1 MCETSACL
9 VSVFPGES
17 RSRGASRIPRLA
29 KQLHLKRGR
38 AFPWNYSS
46 HLRSIFRKSE
56 ELVLNQTH
64 PSLEWGRV
72 RKGTSWVRRCDFFL
86 FLFRKSHWVGANGVN
101 HLGKLFTKVED
112 FSASRADNSICS
124 LENLLVRVAWATC
137 GMFIT
142 AQFVMQKLALTWTT
156 FARQSVNLCGVFIP
170 WGTRQLLKW
179 INKTHRSTWLSF

>member
-9 VSVFPGES
+9 VCVFPGES
-17 RSRGASRIPRLA
+17 RSRGASGIPRLA

-72 RKGTSWVRRCDFFL
+72 RKGTNWVPRCDFF
-86 FLFRKSHWVGANGVN
+86 FFPFQKSHWVGANGVN
-101 HLGKLFTKVED
+101 HVGKLFTKVED
-112 FSASRADNSICS
+112 FSASWADNSVCS
-124 LENLLVRVAWATC
+124 LENLLIHVAWATC
-137 GMFIT
+137 GMFIA
-142 AQFVMQKLALTWTT
+142 AQFVMQKTGY
-156 FARQSVNLCGVFIP
+156 NLNSFHQAVSKFMWRIHTLGD
-170 WGTRQLLKW
+170 QAAAKM
-179 INKTHRSTWLSF
+179 NKQDP